1 MRGNDIAIQAKGL
14 AKIFRT
20 YKRPV
25 DAVLELVTR
34 KIRHVK
40 RIAVNGID
48 FEMRQGEVI
57 GVLGR
62 NGAGKSTLLR
72 LIAGTLEKSAGTLQV
87 NGRVTAILELGT
99 GFHPYYSGR
108 ENIYLGGL
116 CMGMS
121 RAEIDSKLD
130 SIIDYSEL
138 RSVIDQPFKTYSTGM
153 QARLTFS
160 TAISIDPDILI
171 IDEALSVGDA
181 RFQAKC
187 FRRIQELREKN
198 ATILLVSHDSS
209 AITSCCDRAIILE
222 SGGIYADGSPKAMAA
237 AYHQLLFGKPASTS
251 STSTVA
257 SIDSQTN
264 APKTLS
270 LQQEGPDH
278 VNAAGGSGLRYG
290 SGEAT
295 LLNWG
300 LFRGDGSRVNVIE
313 SGDEFSISMTLLCR
327 EPFIDGSCGF
337 VIKDAR
343 GNVLWGMTNVSHGAK
358 PVISCEAGAQ
368 LVARVNGVM
377 WLAAGNYF
385 VTLGFAHQSDG
396 AKIDFAEDAIEFSV
410 LGPSD
415 IFTASIA
422 NLQAGMQIEER
433 SGSAV
438 KAK

>member
-1 MRGNDIAIQAKGL
+1 MRGNEIAIQAKGL
-14 AKIFRT
+14 TKIFRT
-20 YKRPV
+20 YKRPM

-34 KIRHVK
+34 KIRHFEH
-40 RIAVNGID
+40 IAVNGVD
-48 FEMRQGEVI
+48 FEMRRGEVI

-72 LIAGTLEKSAGTLQV
+72 LIAGTLEKSSGTLQV

-121 RAEIDSKLD
+121 RVEIDSKID

-198 ATILLVSHDSS
+198 ATILLVSHDAS
-209 AITSCCDRAIILE
+209 AITSSCDRAMILDA
-222 SGGIYADGSPKAMAA
+222 GVIYADGSPKAMTA
-237 AYHQLLFGKPASTS
+237 AYHQLLFGKQTLAASPKTA
-251 STSTVA
+251 A
-257 SIDSQTN
+257 SKDSQYCASN
-264 APKTLS
+264 VPSPL
-270 LQQEGPDH
+270 EGNPDCLN
-278 VNAAGGSGLRYG
+278 VAGYTGLRYG

-295 LLNWG
+295 LIDWG
-300 LFRGDGSRVNVIE
+300 IFRSDASRVNVIE
-313 SGDEFSISMTLLCR
+313 SGVDFFISMTLLCR
-327 EPFIDGSCGF
+327 DRFIDGSCGF
-337 VIKDAR
+337 VIKDVR
-343 GNVLWGMTNVSHGAK
+343 GNVLWGITNVSHGAT
-358 PVISCEAGAQ
+358 PIISCEAGER
-368 LVARVNGVM
+368 LVAQIDGVM
-377 WLAAGNYF
+377 WLAAGSYF

-396 AKIDFAEDAIEFSV
+396 TKIDFIEDAIEFSV
-410 LGPSD
+410 VGPD
-415 IFTASIA
+415 NLLTTSIA
-422 NLQAGMQIEER
+422 NLQAEMKIEP
-433 SGSAV
+433 A
-438 KAK
+438 